1 MTAESSDY
9 KWSALMAK
17 LAKGP
22 QSDMSGDARADEWEV
37 AARLYR
43 DEATKLRAELS
54 HERAM
59 LQAANAR
66 LRALE
71 TVAEHATGRCDC
83 KRVDDCHVAIHK
95 ALGRTE

>member
-1 MTAESSDY
+1 MTTEELAA
-9 KWSALMAK
+9 ALTIQACH
-17 LAKGP
+17 
-22 QSDMSGDARADEWEV
+22 RAGCEDCT
-37 AARLYR
+37 A
-43 DEATKLRAELS
+43 LRA
-54 HERAM
+54 
-59 LQAANAR
+59 AAAR